1 VEELLL
7 LLKLPFASQD
17 NPLSLSLAQAQEYL
31 VCPESRP
38 ADRQL
43 MKEEFWEASQA
54 RAILVS
60 PILIDAVPIG
70 VIYMD
75 RLQSVPAINARDRQ
89 RLQSFRDLA
98 VIAIRLS
105 SQRPQDG
112 LSG

>member
-1 VEELLL
+1 MEELLL

-17 NPLSLSLAQAQEYL
+17 NLLSLSLAQAQEYL

-75 RLQSVPAINARDRQ
+75 RLQSVPAINAGTARDCKA
-89 RLQSFRDLA
+89 FG
-98 VIAIRLS
+98 IW
-105 SQRPQDG
+105 P
-112 LSG
+112 